1 MPRLFFSLLLLLIS
15 VSFVYAQNFDSLGI
29 RYSVWRQL
37 VPSPALPK
45 EMRHIQHSNNNID
58 ACAFAGKFYVAFRT
72 APTHFASK
80 RTRLYVMSTRDFQTW
95 EKETELHVGYDM
107 REPRFLVKGSRL
119 LFYFFEGGKRKFRF
133 EPRHIW
139 CLETVGNGNWTPKQN
154 INLDGYVP
162 WRFKMRGDTIYLS
175 AYYGV
180 NLYKNKHNA
189 DLRLFR
195 SLDGLE
201 FEPISK
207 APQVS
212 TKGAEEGEIEFDAA
226 GNLWATVRLEGSG
239 AYVAYAP
246 ADSLHRWQTSFD
258 RRKFD
263 SALMFRRGEDFYV
276 IARRHLRDGGYA
288 TAVEVPNKRQRR
300 RNLLRYSFARKRTA
314 LYRLDKEKRVL
325 VHLFDFPS
333 HGDTA
338 FPALAPIDERRY
350 FLLNYSNKIGRG
362 DKKWLWGQLG
372 RTYIYATILEFDR

>member
-1 MPRLFFSLLLLLIS
+1 MPRLFSLLFASLLASLLHAQQAPDTSRIS
-15 VSFVYAQNFDSLGI
+15 YTAWQ
-29 RYSVWRQL
+29 QL
-37 VPSPALPK
+37 VPSDALPDN
-45 EMRHIQHSNNNID
+45 MPHIQHSNNNID
-58 ACAFAGKFYVAFRT
+58 AVAFAGKYYVAFRT
-72 APTHFASK
+72 APTHFASR
-80 RTRLYVMSTRDFQTW
+80 RTRLYVMSTSDFKTW

-133 EPRHIW
+133 QPRHIW
-139 CLETVGNGNWTPKQN
+139 CLETIGNGNWTPKQN
-154 INLDGYVP
+154 IELDGYVP

-195 SLDGLE
+195 SLDGLN
-201 FEPISK
+201 FEPISE

-212 TKGAEEGEIEFDAA
+212 TKGAEEGEFEFDTL

-239 AYVAYAP
+239 AYVAFAHR
-246 ADSLHRWQTSFD
+246 DSLHHWHTTFD

-263 SALMFRRGEDFYV
+263 SALMFRRGNDFYV
-276 IARRHLRDGGYA
+276 IARRHLRDDGYA
-288 TAVEVPNKRQRR
+288 TKVEVPTRRQRR

-314 LYRLDKEKRVL
+314 LYWLDQQKRQL
-325 VHLFDFPS
+325 IHLIDFPS

-338 FPALAPIDERRY
+338 FPALAPIDANSY
-350 FLLNYSNKIGRG
+350 FLLNYSNKIGKG
-362 DKKWLWGQLG
+362 DKKWIWGQLA
-372 RTYIYATILEFDR
+372 RTYIYATTLKFED